1 MYENSKIHIQNCNF
15 SCSITV
21 NISQMCFEFIKR
33 YWELTVSSRIWV
45 FAEGIPLA
53 HNGVTTFADTHRR
66 YNVSS
71 QNMTVLKQRMD
82 WIANCLNIKNTL
94 PYFCISNC
102 RTYGSL
108 ENTTAGGTPYPHS
121 SFGARSRPSPSRV
134 RLVFLCF
141 RVYWLYY
148 EGILYLLILIF

>member
-1 MYENSKIHIQNCNF
+1 
-15 SCSITV
+15 
-21 NISQMCFEFIKR
+21 
-33 YWELTVSSRIWV
+33 
-45 FAEGIPLA
+45 
-53 HNGVTTFADTHRR
+53 
-66 YNVSS
+66 
-71 QNMTVLKQRMD
+71 MD

-94 PYFCISNC
+94 PYFCVSNC

-148 EGILYLLILIF
+148 EGILDLEIFPFIFIDIDFSNLKNIFVSVVGRQKEDPEKYLEAKQLLKELSDSANEQFPYVWANMRKIQIYLA